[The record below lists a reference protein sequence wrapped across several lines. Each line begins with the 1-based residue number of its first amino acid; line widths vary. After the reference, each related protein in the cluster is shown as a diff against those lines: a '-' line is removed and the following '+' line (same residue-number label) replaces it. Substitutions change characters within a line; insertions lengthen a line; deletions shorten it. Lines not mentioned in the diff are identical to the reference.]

1 MSKHKAKQGSWLLVL
16 QVGTGQYF
24 PPLPCHWPLGPGPL
38 DDDGGLLSGVG
49 VRLLCSEP
57 PHGTAMGS
65 HPKLDVTFYL
75 LPYIVYL

>member
-38 DDDGGLLSGVG
+38 DDDGGWLSGVG
-49 VRLLCSEP
+49 VRLLCSKP

-65 HPKLDVTFYL
+65 HPG
-75 LPYIVYL
+75 